1 MIIISTVERSS
12 DSGAMFK
19 NNHREL

>member
-1 MIIISTVERSS
+1 MIITSIVEKSS